1 MMKNTQCTRTDCKDP
16 TNSLYY
22 LVVVQ
27 YISKLNAEILKKEIR
42 NLRTVDKLS
51 KRNINLQLANSEE
64 CSEITGFSFNGVAP
78 FGFNTTIPVFYF
90 FYLL

>member
-27 YISKLNAEILKKEIR
+27 YISKLNAETLKKEIR
-42 NLRTVDKLS
+42 NLRTEDKLS
-51 KRNINLQLANSEE
+51 KRNINLQLANAEE
-64 CSEITGFSFNGVAP
+64 CKEITGFAFNGVAP
-78 FGFNTTIPVFYF
+78 FGFTTTIPVYI
-90 FYLL
+90 YIIV